1 MMDITIAINSMR
13 QLSTTLRDARRGSG
27 LTQAELAGMIGV
39 SRPWIN
45 QLEQGRIA
53 NPGMQRIL
61 AICDALHVRITMTY
75 EVRTQDTGMPSA
87 ETLTASAF
95 LDSTPFVPVGMA
107 PPPSEGR
114 EAATPERQDRL
125 ELLAT
130 ANIPGLDD
138 IKRMAE
144 TVTTRAAALNAQPA
158 GIDIGEDDGAS
169 DTGKATTGN

>member
-1 MMDITIAINSMR
+1 MTDITIAINSIR
-13 QLSTTLRDARRGSG
+13 QLSTTLRDARRSSG

-75 EVRTQDTGMPSA
+75 EVRTQDTDMPSA

-95 LDSTPFVPVGMA
+95 LDSTPFVPVSMA
-107 PPPSEGR
+107 QPP
-114 EAATPERQDRL
+114 AANRGTAASERQDRL
-125 ELLAT
+125 ESLNT

-144 TVTTRAAALNAQPA
+144 AVTMRAAALNAQSTGA
-158 GIDIGEDDGAS
+158 GVGEDGAVS
-169 DTGKATTGN
+169 GTDKATTNN